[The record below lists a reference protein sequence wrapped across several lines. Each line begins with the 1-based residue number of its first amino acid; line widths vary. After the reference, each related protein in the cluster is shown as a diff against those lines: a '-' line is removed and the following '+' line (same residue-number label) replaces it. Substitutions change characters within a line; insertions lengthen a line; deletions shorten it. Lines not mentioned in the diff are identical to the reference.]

1 MKKTI
6 TVISYYSNVNDS
18 CQAEWVDDRINAF
31 LDEEYFIVLYSS
43 ILSKKHKNSNIKHF
57 RTPSLS
63 PNSFEHE
70 YREIQKRK
78 IGYGN
83 PTNFFIFF
91 VTLASKSAA
100 ISCLSLSRTQ
110 YLFPSTLDVI
120 QFSPVMS
127 LSK

>member
-43 ILSKKHKNSNIKHF
+43 ILSKKHKNCNIKHF

-63 PNSFEHE
+63 PNSFEH
-70 YREIQKRK
+70 
-78 IGYGN
+78 
-83 PTNFFIFF
+83 
-91 VTLASKSAA
+91 
-100 ISCLSLSRTQ
+100 
-110 YLFPSTLDVI
+110 
-120 QFSPVMS
+120 
-127 LSK
+127 